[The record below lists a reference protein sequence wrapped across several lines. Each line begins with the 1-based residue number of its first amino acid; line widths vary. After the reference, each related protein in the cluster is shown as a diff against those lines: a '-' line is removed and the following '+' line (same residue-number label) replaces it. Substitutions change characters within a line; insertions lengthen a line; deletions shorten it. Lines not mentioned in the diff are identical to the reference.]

1 MSLSTVLDEKVKTS
15 PCSPWPM
22 MGGTPGCRL
31 MTEEHDGSFTHTS
44 MFLCHSR
51 LWSGHCPSVSR
62 VCVLHMP
69 LVWPHLQ
76 HPSVRNLHAPFKW
89 TIFYT
94 ASLEAGTFPL
104 NCNLFVKAH
113 MWRLVYVCVYFYFIY
128 SVSEIFVMLKN
139 EAFANQMLFRWQC
152 MLEQNLTTL
161 FLVNCI
167 RLD

>member
-113 MWRLVYVCVYFYFIY
+113 MWRLVYVCVFLFY
-128 SVSEIFVMLKN
+128 LKCLKSLSCWKMKPLLIRCFSDGN
-139 EAFANQMLFRWQC
+139 ACWSKIWQHFS
-152 MLEQNLTTL
+152 LLI
-161 FLVNCI
+161 VYV
-167 RLD
+167 

>member
-1 MSLSTVLDEKVKTS
+1 MNKENEYERHTKKLNPNLRSRMSLSTVLDEKVKTS

-113 MWRLVYVCVYFYFIY
+113 MWRLVYVCVFLFY
-128 SVSEIFVMLKN
+128 LKCV
-139 EAFANQMLFRWQC
+139 W
-152 MLEQNLTTL
+152 NLCHAEKWSL
-161 FLVNCI
+161 C
-167 RLD
+167 

>member
-51 LWSGHCPSVSR
+51 FDQAIAPQSPEFASSICLWFDHIFSIPLYTTFTHLLNGLYFIQHHLKQELFHLTATYLWKPICDDWFMC
-62 VCVLHMP
+62 VC
-69 LVWPHLQ
+69 
-76 HPSVRNLHAPFKW
+76 
-89 TIFYT
+89 
-94 ASLEAGTFPL
+94 
-104 NCNLFVKAH
+104 
-113 MWRLVYVCVYFYFIY
+113 FYFIY

-139 EAFANQMLFRWQC
+139 EAFANPMLFRWQC